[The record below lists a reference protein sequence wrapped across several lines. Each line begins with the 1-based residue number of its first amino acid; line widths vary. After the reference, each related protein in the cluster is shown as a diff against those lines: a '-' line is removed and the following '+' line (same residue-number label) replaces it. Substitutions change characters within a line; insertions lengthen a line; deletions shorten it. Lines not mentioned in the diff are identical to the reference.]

1 MLVEGRPGWSFNLI
15 IPLRS
20 SPLPKGHLQVGDTR
34 AQSVVDR
41 IQQLSMER
49 ERF

>member
-15 IPLRS
+15 IPLRF

-34 AQSVVDR
+34 AQPVVDR
-41 IQQLSMER
+41 IQQLNQGT
-49 ERF
+49 RF